1 MTGDRWSGRRSEG
14 GSLVVEL
21 VVLTPVLF
29 VLALCALIFGR
40 VTDAQQ
46 QVAASA
52 RAGAQAAAV
61 MTTPG
66 QAQWAGAAN
75 AVIGGY
81 GRVLTCAAF
90 SVETD
95 VGNFR
100 PGGTVT
106 VTVSCKVGL
115 SDLAFPGIP
124 GSTTITASMT
134 APVDPYRSVTGGFRP
149 AGGVAV
155 PVSRSGGGT

>member
-1 MTGDRWSGRRSEG
+1 MTGERRRRSEH

-29 VLALCALIFGR
+29 VLALCALVFGR
-40 VTDAQQ
+40 VTEAQQ

-61 MTTPG
+61 MATPG
-66 QAQWAGAAN
+66 QAQWAGAAT

-81 GRVLTCAAF
+81 GRTRTCAAAA
-90 SVETD
+90 VVTD
-95 VGNFR
+95 VADFR

-106 VTVSCKVGL
+106 VTVSCKVDL
-115 SDLAFPGIP
+115 SDLTIPGIP
-124 GSTTITASMT
+124 GSTTITASTT
-134 APVDPYRSVTGGFRP
+134 APVDPYRSVTSAFRP
-149 AGGVAV
+149 AGGLSV
-155 PVSRSGGGT
+155 PGPGVGGAT